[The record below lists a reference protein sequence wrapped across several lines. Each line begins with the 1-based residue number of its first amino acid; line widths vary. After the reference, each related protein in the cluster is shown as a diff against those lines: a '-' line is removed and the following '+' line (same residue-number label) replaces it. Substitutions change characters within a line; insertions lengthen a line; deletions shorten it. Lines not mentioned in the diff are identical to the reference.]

1 MEPLSG
7 GVHRSDLNKKSL
19 LITLFTGLMS
29 LCKVTE
35 LSGVKA
41 MMCVLEEIRALKDLK
56 SLCVEPLIDQC
67 NIIYLLIRSGIWLC
81 IFSG

>member
-1 MEPLSG
+1 MEPLG
-7 GVHRSDLNKKSL
+7 GWVHRSDLNKKSL

-29 LCKVTE
+29 LCKVAE

-41 MMCVLEEIRALKDLK
+41 VMCVREEIRAFKDLR
-56 SLCVEPLIDQC
+56 SLCVELLIDQC
-67 NIIYLLIRSGIWLC
+67 NIIHLLIRSRIWLC